1 MVDDAIIGSGAS
13 QKNKKI
19 LLLLLLLFNTRKIKK
34 KTYKSI
40 NNS

>member
-13 QKNKKI
+13 QKIKKYYYYYYY
-19 LLLLLLLFNTRKIKK
+19 LTHEKSRK